1 MWILWLKVARPRIF
15 VDTPSIFQSLRLNT
29 CITHRLNFIMIL
41 CFRRSEKISLDGDVT
56 ILKRSWILVVVLKSP
71 WIQIRSLKS
80 TWFLYMVLKSHWNW
94 LLCLPHIIFCEIREH
109 RKLEHRKNKR
119 YKTEKKFNGVK
130 WKQMVSIKPEATIFY
145 LSFYISNA
153 ISVSQTASH
162 TQWLLTFCKVVLLRK
177 VVQHIVRDDQPWLKM

>member
-1 MWILWLKVARPRIF
+1 MFSAIGKNITWQWRHNLEKV
-15 VDTPSIFQSLRLNT
+15 
-29 CITHRLNFIMIL
+29 LNFSSRL
-41 CFRRSEKISLDGDVT
+41 GKSLNSNKVLEKYLIALYG
-56 ILKRSWILVVVLKSP
+56 LKK
-71 WIQIRSLKS
+71 SLKLTLVYPTS
-80 TWFLYMVLKSHWNW
+80 YSVKLERN
-94 LLCLPHIIFCEIREH
+94 
-109 RKLEHRKNKR
+109 RKLEHRRNKR

-177 VVQHIVRDDQPWLKM
+177 EVQHIVRDDQPSLKM